1 MSQRGLIYSFVAKGT
16 VVLAEHTQYTGNFST
31 IAVQCLQK
39 LPSNSSKYTY
49 SCDGHTFN
57 FLLDTGFVFLVVA
70 DESAGRSVPFVF
82 LERVKDDFMKRYGAS
97 IKNEGAHPLADDDD
111 DDDLFEDRFSIA
123 YNLDR
128 EFGPA
133 LKEHMQYCMNHPEEM
148 SKLSKLKA
156 QITEVKGIMMDNIEK
171 VLDRGEKIELL
182 VDKTENLQFQLPEA
196 GQAAEKEDV
205 AAESPNEADGGR
217 RNPYLN
223 YNSVG
228 AAPINASSSFK
239 GLKCKVTTLVPP

>member
-1 MSQRGLIYSFVAKGT
+1 MNPKGLIYSFVARGT
-16 VVLAEHTQYTGNFST
+16 VVLAEHTPYSGNFST

-57 FLLDTGFVFLVVA
+57 FLIDSGFVFLVVA
-70 DESAGRSVPFVF
+70 DEPTGRSVPFVF
-82 LERVKDDFMKRYGAS
+82 LERVKDDFKKRYGSS
-97 IKNEGAHPLADDDD
+97 IKNDGDPHPLADDDEE
-111 DDDLFEDRFSIA
+111 DDLFGNRFSIA

-128 EFGPA
+128 EFGPR
-133 LKEHMQYCMNHPEEM
+133 LKEHMEYCMNHPDEM

-182 VDKTENLQFQLPEA
+182 VDKTENLQFQ
-196 GQAAEKEDV
+196 
-205 AAESPNEADGGR
+205 ADSFQRQGRQLRRKMWFQNLQMKLMVGGAI
-217 RNPYLN
+217 LFFIII
-223 YNSVG
+223 VWLFACG
-228 AAPINASSSFK
+228 GFK
-239 GLKCKVTTLVPP
+239 C

>member
-1 MSQRGLIYSFVAKGT
+1 MYWLLSVKIYAN
-16 VVLAEHTQYTGNFST
+16 VL
-31 IAVQCLQK
+31 K
-39 LPSNSSKYTY
+39 L
-49 SCDGHTFN
+49 
-57 FLLDTGFVFLVVA
+57 FLRLAVFLVVA
-70 DESAGRSVPFVF
+70 DESIGRSVPFVF

-97 IKNEGAHPLADDDD
+97 IKNDGAHPLADDED

-128 EFGPA
+128 EFGSVVARSFLNFRLLLFSFVFSVLNFFIWLCRPA

-182 VDKTENLQFQLPEA
+182 VDKTENLQFQ
-196 GQAAEKEDV
+196 
-205 AAESPNEADGGR
+205 ADSFQRQGRQLRRKMWLQNLQMKLMVGGGI
-217 RNPYLN
+217 LILIIILW
-223 YNSVG
+223 VIACG
-228 AAPINASSSFK
+228 GFK
-239 GLKCKVTTLVPP
+239 C